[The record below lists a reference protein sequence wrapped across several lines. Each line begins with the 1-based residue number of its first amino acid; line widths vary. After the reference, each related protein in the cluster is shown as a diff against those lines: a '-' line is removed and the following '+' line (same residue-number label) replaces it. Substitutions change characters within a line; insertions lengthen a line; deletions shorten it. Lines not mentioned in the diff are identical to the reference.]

1 MLIGTTGHPFAENL
15 ACVSKTRLNAWP
27 LNTFDEPGCHR
38 CAGTLRR
45 PEGSGILGDSF
56 HPMYKHIMRPAT
68 SLLLN
73 VVQGLSISILNS
85 LELMTFL
92 PIKYG

>member
-1 MLIGTTGHPFAENL
+1 
-15 ACVSKTRLNAWP
+15 
-27 LNTFDEPGCHR
+27 
-38 CAGTLRR
+38 
-45 PEGSGILGDSF
+45 
-56 HPMYKHIMRPAT
+56 MYKHIMRPAT